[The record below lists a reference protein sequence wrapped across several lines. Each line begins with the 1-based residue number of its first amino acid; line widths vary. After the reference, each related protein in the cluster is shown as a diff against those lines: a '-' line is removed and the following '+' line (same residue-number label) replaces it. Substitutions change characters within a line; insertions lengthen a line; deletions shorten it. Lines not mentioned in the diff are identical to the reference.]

1 MQELMLLS
9 FSFSQSL
16 GSRIRRYRGD
26 PNAGNFSGRGKHRAL
41 GHTYLLIY
49 LFIKQ
54 TSTQSCMTFTTE
66 FLYTIGVSQHIIKTR
81 SLT

>member
-26 PNAGNFSGRGKHRAL
+26 PNAGNFSGRGEHRAL
-41 GHTYLLIY
+41 GRLEIRKLGEDKANLQAGYAIHESWGPVLDGI
-49 LFIKQ
+49 Q
-54 TSTQSCMTFTTE
+54 T
-66 FLYTIGVSQHIIKTR
+66 
-81 SLT
+81 

>member
-26 PNAGNFSGRGKHRAL
+26 PNAGNFSGRGEHRAL
-41 GHTYLLIY
+41 GRIY
-49 LFIKQ
+49 IELKVL
-54 TSTQSCMTFTTE
+54 TTNFGRKKSFRNE
-66 FLYTIGVSQHIIKTR
+66 NNI
-81 SLT
+81 

>member
-26 PNAGNFSGRGKHRAL
+26 PNAGNFSGRGEHRAL
-41 GHTYLLIY
+41 GRIYTYIHT
-49 LFIKQ
+49 
-54 TSTQSCMTFTTE
+54 
-66 FLYTIGVSQHIIKTR
+66 HIVPAVKDI
-81 SLT
+81 S

>member
-26 PNAGNFSGRGKHRAL
+26 PNAGNFSGRGEHRAL
-41 GHTYLLIY
+41 GRTYIY
-49 LFIKQ
+49 RIHFSGPCRPEQI
-54 TSTQSCMTFTTE
+54 FTCVHFPSAW
-66 FLYTIGVSQHIIKTR
+66 FLK
-81 SLT
+81 